1 MLSVLL
7 LSSDYLCLNFLP
19 FSFFLV
25 GSVFLDNFAVSS
37 WLSWADPS
45 TLRAA
50 WLRAFFLAFSF
61 FLSFLVHNYKL
72 SSFFFKNLKF
82 DFQFPRY
89 MSGDTLA
96 LSSVQRRIPPW
107 SLPLWRRHLIAKK
120 ILFYPRAKNIP
131 ISSRLRTRTRALH
144 SVLGVMGFAWRHR
157 DNTPFW
163 LVHLYHMTSILDS
176 DWSTLYWLY
185 ITTTIRCEFTHNAV
199 KVVSFETSLDR

>member
-131 ISSRLRTRTRALH
+131 ISSRLRTRTRAHYTRYQALW
-144 SVLGVMGFAWRHR
+144 VLSDVIVTIR
-157 DNTPFW
+157 
-163 LVHLYHMTSILDS
+163 LS
-176 DWSTLYWLY
+176 DWSICTTWPLYSILIGPRY
-185 ITTTIRCEFTHNAV
+185 TGSILLLLSGVNLHIMQS
-199 KVVSFETSLDR
+199 K